1 MSTSAFAAGTLTE
14 SVGEPLLILVESIVD
29 NRSQREGRQRRLI
42 YTGKMT
48 GCWKRRG
55 RWYTKNFDMTED
67 FILKV
72 QYSI

>member
-1 MSTSAFAAGTLTE
+1 M
-14 SVGEPLLILVESIVD
+14 LILVESIVD